1 MNWKT
6 VRLELAS
13 SDEHPRGSV
22 GRTLILHVPI
32 ASDGQIDPVAIDQY
46 PGRATV
52 RRFWGSEQDCHGEI
66 KPADGKW
73 SLHCARNDG
82 EMLMFQLDAT
92 PLHQNGVVKVLQP
105 EGHELSF
112 RVTNVQSAG
121 QR

>member
-13 SDEHPRGSV
+13 CDEHPQGSV
-22 GRTLILHVPI
+22 GRILILHVPI
-32 ASDGQIDPVAIDQY
+32 ASNGQIDPVAMEQY

-52 RRFWGSEQDCHGEI
+52 RRFWGSEQDCHGQI

-73 SLHCARNDG
+73 SLQCARNDG
-82 EMLMFQLDAT
+82 EMLMLQLDTA
-92 PLHQNGVVKVLQP
+92 PLRPNGEVKVRQP
-105 EGHELSF
+105 EGRELLF
-112 RVTNVQSAG
+112 RVTDMQSAG